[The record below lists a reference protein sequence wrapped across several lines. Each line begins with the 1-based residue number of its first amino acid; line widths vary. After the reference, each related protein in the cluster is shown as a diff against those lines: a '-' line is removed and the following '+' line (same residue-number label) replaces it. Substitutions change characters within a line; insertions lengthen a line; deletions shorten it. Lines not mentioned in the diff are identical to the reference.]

1 MAGPCWDRHRLGAD
15 MVEMLAAMHK
25 AEADYDSARFA
36 RSKDEVKILTLAAV
50 LDAARLKASIA
61 RRNFDDHVHQHQC
74 TQ

>member
-1 MAGPCWDRHRLGAD
+1 MAGRCWDRHRLGAE
-15 MVEMLAAMHK
+15 MVELLAAMHK

-36 RSKDEVKILTLAAV
+36 RSKDEGRILKLAEI
-50 LDAARLKASIA
+50 LDAAKRKASIA